1 MLSTQVSWSTDLKRS
16 LPDFARK
23 QFIVRV
29 SVIDLVIFPIK
40 QSINQIRPGIR
51 TKSLG
56 ENTYCVIKVGK
67 KFLSFFV
74 VEETIEKE
82 ISFYKGLGRCTIQ
95 TKDSCLFLCYG
106 SFPQ

>member
-1 MLSTQVSWSTDLKRS
+1 MNCSEE
-16 LPDFARK
+16 
-23 QFIVRV
+23 QFIVWV
-29 SVIDLVIFPIK
+29 SVIDLMIFPIK
-40 QSINQIRPGIR
+40 QGVNQVRPGVR
-51 TKSLG
+51 SKSLG
-56 ENTYCVIKVGK
+56 ENAYCVIKVGK